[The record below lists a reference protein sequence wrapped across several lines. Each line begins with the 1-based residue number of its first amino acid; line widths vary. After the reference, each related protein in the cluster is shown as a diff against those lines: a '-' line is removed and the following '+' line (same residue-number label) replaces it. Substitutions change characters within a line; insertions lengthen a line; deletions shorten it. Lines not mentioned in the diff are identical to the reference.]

1 MALVGIPTAFLGA
14 AIADLRGTDETR
26 GFTRPAF
33 AAVVLIEIGGPIGSV
48 LIDVATYLAGAL

>member
-14 AIADLRGTDETR
+14 VIADLRGTDKTR

-33 AAVVLIEIGGPIGSV
+33 AVVVAVEIGGPIGAVILNIFSS
-48 LIDVATYLAGAL
+48 LAGVI